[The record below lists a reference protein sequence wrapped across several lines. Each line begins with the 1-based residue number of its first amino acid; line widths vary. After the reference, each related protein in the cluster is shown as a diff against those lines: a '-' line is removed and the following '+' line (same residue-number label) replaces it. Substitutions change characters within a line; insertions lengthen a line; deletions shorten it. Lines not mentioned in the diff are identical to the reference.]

1 MEEIKRL
8 LTTFLTL
15 VAVLI
20 LVGMVFIYSA
30 SSVYALESC
39 GNAAYFVKKQ
49 LFGVIL
55 GLFGLFCM
63 TLIPLSVIKKYAPL
77 LFLISLTLTYATLLP
92 GIGIMLNGSRRWL
105 SLGGL
110 MMIQPSELLKICT
123 IIYLARYIEKKQFNL
138 RSLLHGFIPFLSIT
152 GIAILVLLKQP
163 DFGQAVTIGTTALA
177 LFFVAQGNLKH
188 LSITALIGL
197 IGATILVYFKAYRMR
212 RILIFLNPWS
222 DPQGAGFQ
230 IIQSLV
236 AIGSGG
242 FLGLGLT
249 HSKQKFFY
257 LPMQHTDFIF
267 SVIAEESGFIG
278 VGLLIFVYIFL
289 LITGVKLA
297 RQFTDDFATL
307 TTLGFIFLISLQ
319 AIINIFVAT
328 GLAPTKGIGLPFISF
343 GSSALIC
350 SMLMVGLIIN
360 CALENN
366 ALQRQIQ
373 KQI

>member
-1 MEEIKRL
+1 MGDTRRL

-15 VAVLI
+15 VAILI
-20 LVGMVFIYSA
+20 MVGMVFIYSA

-39 GNAAYFVKKQ
+39 GNAAYFIKKQ
-49 LFGVIL
+49 LFGLIL
-55 GLFGLFCM
+55 GLIGLFCM
-63 TLIPLSVIKKYAPL
+63 VLLPLSTIKKFAPL
-77 LFLISLTLTYATLLP
+77 FFLVSLVLTYATLLP

-105 SLGGL
+105 SLGGIML
-110 MMIQPSELLKICT
+110 QPSELLKMCT
-123 IIYLARYIEKKQFNL
+123 IMYLARYIEKKQFNL
-138 RSLLHGFIPFLSIT
+138 RSLLHGFIPFLSIA
-152 GIAILVLLKQP
+152 GIVILVLLKQP

-197 IGATILVYFKAYRMR
+197 FGATILVYFKAYRMR

-242 FLGLGLT
+242 AFGLGLT

-267 SVIAEESGFIG
+267 SVIAEETGFIG
-278 VGLLIFVYIFL
+278 VTFLILAYVLL

-307 TTLGFIFLISLQ
+307 VTLGFVFLISLQ
-319 AIINIFVAT
+319 AIINIFVAS
-328 GLAPTKGIGLPFISF
+328 GLAPTKGIGLPFVSF
-343 GSSALIC
+343 GSSSLIC
-350 SMLMVGLIIN
+350 SLFMVGLIIN

>member
-1 MEEIKRL
+1 MEDTKRL

-15 VAVLI
+15 VAILI
-20 LVGMVFIYSA
+20 MVGMVFIYSA

-39 GNAAYFVKKQ
+39 GNAAYFIKKQ
-49 LFGVIL
+49 LFGLVL
-55 GLFGLFCM
+55 GLIGLFCM
-63 TLIPLSVIKKYAPL
+63 ILLPLPAIKKFAPL
-77 LFLISLTLTYATLLP
+77 FFLVSLALTYATLLP

-105 SLGGL
+105 SFGGIML
-110 MMIQPSELLKICT
+110 QPSELLKMCT
-123 IIYLARYIEKKQFNL
+123 IMYLARYIEKKQFNL
-138 RSLLHGFIPFLSIT
+138 RSLLHGFIPFLSIV
-152 GIAILVLLKQP
+152 GIVILVLLKQP

-177 LFFVAQGNLKH
+177 LFFVAQGNLKQ

-197 IGATILVYFKAYRMR
+197 FGATILVYFKAYRMR

-242 FLGLGLT
+242 TFGLGLT

-267 SVIAEESGFIG
+267 SVIAEETGFVG
-278 VGLLIFVYIFL
+278 VTLLILAYILL

-307 TTLGFIFLISLQ
+307 VTLGFVFLISLQ
-319 AIINIFVAT
+319 AIINIFVAS
-328 GLAPTKGIGLPFISF
+328 GLAPTKGIGLPFVSF
-343 GSSALIC
+343 GSSSLIC
-350 SMLMVGLIIN
+350 SLFMVGLIIN

>member
-49 LFGVIL
+49 LFGVML